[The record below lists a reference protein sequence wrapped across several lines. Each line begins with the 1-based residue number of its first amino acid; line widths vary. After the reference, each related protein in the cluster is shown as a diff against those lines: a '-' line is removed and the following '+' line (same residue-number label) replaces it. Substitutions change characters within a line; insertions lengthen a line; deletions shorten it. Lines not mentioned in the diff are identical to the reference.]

1 MHETGSNR
9 ECRSAQFDGNLQF
22 EAMISCNAVKCGHHP
37 DPRLMRNIPRPAARV
52 LLRLSQTHC
61 ARRVRR

>member
-9 ECRSAQFDGNLQF
+9 ECRSAQFEGNLQF

-37 DPRLMRNIPRPAARV
+37 DPRLMRNIPQGQRPECC
-52 LLRLSQTHC
+52 SG
-61 ARRVRR
+61 